1 LRALQTKRTNYDSKK
16 HGKRETKLVSRQT
29 RKHALTLPRRF
40 FVWAIKQEHT
50 MNNPCVGFQVARRDD
65 DEGEGYQ

>member
-1 LRALQTKRTNYDSKK
+1 
-16 HGKRETKLVSRQT
+16 VSRQT